1 MHHKSNL
8 SMTSRA
14 SRLLLL
20 NDAYNS
26 SKLAVNL
33 CPNSM
38 SCVAL
43 KACLVISRL
52 VENVAVISRK
62 VRVDIIQQCV
72 DNRCEIGFFFPVNTA
87 LHFCL
92 HIVVYV

>member
-26 SKLAVNL
+26 SKMAVNL
-33 CPNSM
+33 CSNSM

-62 VRVDIIQQCV
+62 VRMHADRVILHVSFLLIMLLVTD
-72 DNRCEIGFFFPVNTA
+72 
-87 LHFCL
+87 LHFL
-92 HIVVYV
+92 VE